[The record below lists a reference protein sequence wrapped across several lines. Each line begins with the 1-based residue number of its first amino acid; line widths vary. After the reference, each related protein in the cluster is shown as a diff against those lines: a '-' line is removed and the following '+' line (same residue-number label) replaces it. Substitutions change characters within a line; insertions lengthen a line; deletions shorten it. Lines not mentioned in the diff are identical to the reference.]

1 MSGNRPLLDLDR
13 PGAAVAF
20 STAQLATVAGVL
32 AVLFVVIVLNNVA
45 AMRARSKA
53 RSAAAGAG
61 PGGEGAVH
69 PLLVKFAR
77 HEGSI
82 VGETVA
88 IDGDRL
94 VLKQAGVFKAV
105 PVRQAE
111 VKGDDVVL
119 TGAIDWPAAEAAGRE
134 WHEARRKADAG
145 VSGELTRSQD
155 VKSPALEAVRSREG
169 KA

>member
-1 MSGNRPLLDLDR
+1 M
-13 PGAAVAF
+13 AF
-20 STAQLATVAGVL
+20 SNTQLATVAGVL
-32 AVLFVVIVLNNVA
+32 AILFIVIVLNNVA
-45 AMRARSKA
+45 AMRARSRA
-53 RSAAAGAG
+53 RSAAAG
-61 PGGEGAVH
+61 GGGATAADGSPVH

-88 IDGDRL
+88 LDGDRL
-94 VLKQAGVFKAV
+94 ILKQAGAFKAV
-105 PVRQAE
+105 PARQAE

-119 TGAIDWPAAEAAGRE
+119 TGAIDWAAAEAAGRE

-145 VSGELTRSQD
+145 VSGALTRSED
-155 VKSPALEAVRSREG
+155 VKAPALDAVRSREG